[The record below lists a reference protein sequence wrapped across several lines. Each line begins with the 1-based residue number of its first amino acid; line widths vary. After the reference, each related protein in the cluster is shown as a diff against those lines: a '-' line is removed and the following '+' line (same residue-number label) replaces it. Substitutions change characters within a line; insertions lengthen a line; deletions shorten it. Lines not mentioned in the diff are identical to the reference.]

1 MVKVSFGWPY
11 WPSLKWELATH
22 SSILAW
28 KIPWTEESWGLQSVG
43 LQRVGHDWLSD
54 WAFPLIISPLLGWKL
69 FMIWTMWIDCTFCSQ
84 RFLSS
89 LSWLWLTVGTISSQ
103 VALVVK
109 NLPANARDIRDTF
122 DPWVKKI
129 LWRRKWQPTPVFLPG
144 ESHGQRSLV
153 SYIQSIVLHRVRH
166 DWSDLAWHGMW
177 AQYIFISY
185 WFGAWPYDFGQYNM
199 SGYNCQFQTK
209 DLKRHH
215 MFPHTPLELLT
226 YAMRRTWLRYLF
238 LLHPRSRD
246 EDRSRLEPNLTS
258 RVQASLGEPSWAS
271 QTVAIP

>member
-1 MVKVSFGWPY
+1 MLHGGWENQILESFRILTKVQNTFRGIFRKGRISLEFCTVDEIEFKKKYEMVKVSFGWPY

-129 LWRRKWQPTPVFLPG
+129 LWRRKWQPTPVLLPG
-144 ESHGQRSLV
+144 KFHRGDWQATVYGS
-153 SYIQSIVLHRVRH
+153 QSWTRFH
-166 DWSDLAWHGMW
+166 D
-177 AQYIFISY
+177 
-185 WFGAWPYDFGQYNM
+185 
-199 SGYNCQFQTK
+199 
-209 DLKRHH
+209 
-215 MFPHTPLELLT
+215 
-226 YAMRRTWLRYLF
+226 
-238 LLHPRSRD
+238 
-246 EDRSRLEPNLTS
+246 
-258 RVQASLGEPSWAS
+258 
-271 QTVAIP
+271 